1 MRARL
6 FEQKLTRVRKAFA
19 IIMLSTFMATGIISC
34 SNNKSLLVTEIKVS
48 PPSRRIAKASKAGDF
63 YIQGQSQHV
72 KGDSQAAIASF
83 TQAISLNPNY
93 AEAYNNRG
101 NARSVMKD
109 INGAIDDFD
118 QAILLDSR
126 YAIAYNNRGNARAAN
141 GDPQAA
147 IADYNEAIRLN
158 PNFAPA
164 YNNRGNARAANNDKQ
179 GAIADLQRAATI
191 FERENNRQLYQEVM
205 NNLKELGQ

>member
-93 AEAYNNRG
+93 AEAYNSRG
-101 NARSVMKD
+101 LAY
-109 INGAIDDFD
+109 FD
-118 QAILLDSR
+118 L
-126 YAIAYNNRGNARAAN
+126 GNQQ
-141 GDPQAA
+141 GA